1 MVLINSGSD
10 KNKALE
16 EFKKAVDLDP
26 LSYYV
31 NWNYSRNL
39 YFSGKYD
46 LSIQQFNRMRSF
58 IPKPLGF
65 VPDFSIGLIY
75 LKKHEG

>member
-1 MVLINSGSD
+1 MFYGLVLINSGSD

-31 NWNYSRNL
+31 NWNY
-39 YFSGKYD
+39 
-46 LSIQQFNRMRSF
+46 
-58 IPKPLGF
+58 
-65 VPDFSIGLIY
+65 
-75 LKKHEG
+75 